1 MSEVAQNITSFIYY
15 GELNKHVEITGV
27 ADLPLH
33 NGKVP
38 NWLIPIMK
46 RMSRAL
52 LDVMLLEWGPDKVVQ
67 RFSNPLWFQGFNN
80 VIGMDWDSSGSTTV
94 TLGIVKES
102 VNPKEDGLAVL
113 GGKGRASLQV
123 QEELE
128 KISSVLNVDATKL
141 GRISRLVAKVDTTL
155 LQDGH
160 ELYHHSLLVT
170 ESEWAVIQQGMNV
183 DTKFARRYHWRS
195 VSDPVDQPHEG
206 ISGARVDAVLNVLPK
221 EGAKRA
227 LLDLLRENPRKIV
240 QDYLRLQSV
249 IRGTSLDTWLNLGTI
264 GAISREARIVYMRPV
279 DVTRVESIL
288 ERLREA
294 NPGNLE
300 EALLLGLGPS
310 TARALSLISDLIYRE
325 PPSYQDPVDTPY
337 DPFKYA
343 FAIGGKDGVPF
354 PVNRKVAYEVIIT
367 LEDVVSRAKLE
378 KKDKERALNK
388 LRELSVGV
396 KEGT

>member
-1 MSEVAQNITSFIYY
+1 M
-15 GELNKHVEITGV
+15 EITGV

-170 ESEWAVIQQGMNV
+170 EREWAVIQQGMNV
-183 DTKFARRYHWRS
+183 DPHYQVREKISLEVSERS
-195 VSDPVDQPHEG
+195 S
-206 ISGARVDAVLNVLPK
+206 
-221 EGAKRA
+221 
-227 LLDLLRENPRKIV
+227 
-240 QDYLRLQSV
+240 
-249 IRGTSLDTWLNLGTI
+249 
-264 GAISREARIVYMRPV
+264 
-279 DVTRVESIL
+279 
-288 ERLREA
+288 
-294 NPGNLE
+294 
-300 EALLLGLGPS
+300 
-310 TARALSLISDLIYRE
+310 
-325 PPSYQDPVDTPY
+325 
-337 DPFKYA
+337 
-343 FAIGGKDGVPF
+343 
-354 PVNRKVAYEVIIT
+354 
-367 LEDVVSRAKLE
+367 
-378 KKDKERALNK
+378 
-388 LRELSVGV
+388 
-396 KEGT
+396 

>member
-170 ESEWAVIQQGMNV
+170 EREWAVIQQGMNV
-183 DTKFARRYHWRS
+183 DPHYQVREKISLEVSERS
-195 VSDPVDQPHEG
+195 S
-206 ISGARVDAVLNVLPK
+206 
-221 EGAKRA
+221 
-227 LLDLLRENPRKIV
+227 
-240 QDYLRLQSV
+240 
-249 IRGTSLDTWLNLGTI
+249 
-264 GAISREARIVYMRPV
+264 
-279 DVTRVESIL
+279 
-288 ERLREA
+288 
-294 NPGNLE
+294 
-300 EALLLGLGPS
+300 
-310 TARALSLISDLIYRE
+310 
-325 PPSYQDPVDTPY
+325 
-337 DPFKYA
+337 
-343 FAIGGKDGVPF
+343 
-354 PVNRKVAYEVIIT
+354 
-367 LEDVVSRAKLE
+367 
-378 KKDKERALNK
+378 
-388 LRELSVGV
+388 
-396 KEGT
+396 